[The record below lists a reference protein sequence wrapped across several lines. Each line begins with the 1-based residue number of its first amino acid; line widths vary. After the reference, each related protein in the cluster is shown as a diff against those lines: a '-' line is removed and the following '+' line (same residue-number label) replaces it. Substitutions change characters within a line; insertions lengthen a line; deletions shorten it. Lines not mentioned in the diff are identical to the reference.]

1 MNFLIKTAYK
11 EALKGRHPSQK
22 VGAVLYKGGCILGRA
37 SNMSRPFGLDN
48 RGFHAEERLL
58 NKCSKEKLE
67 GATVVVVRT
76 NLKGCI
82 SSMSRPCPSCFNLLV
97 ENGIKKIVYID
108 WKNKIFVE
116 KLQ

>member
-22 VGAVLYKGGCILGRA
+22 VGAVLYKGGRIIGRA

-58 NKCSKEKLE
+58 NKCSKEKLD

-82 SSMSRPCPSCFNLLV
+82 SSMSRPCPTCYNLLV
-97 ENGIKKIVYID
+97 ESGVKKIVYMNWHNDIS
-108 WKNKIFVE
+108 VE
-116 KLQ
+116 RV